1 MEKCEGTGGHT
12 ASIIYVVIRHIFLR
26 PRVQLETVVDTVHFS
41 IRHPL
46 VCRRYEVDV
55 RELVQ

>member
-1 MEKCEGTGGHT
+1 MKGTGGHT
-12 ASIIYVVIRHIFLR
+12 TSIIYVVIRHIFLR
-26 PRVQLETVVDTVHFS
+26 PRVQLETVVDAVHFN

-46 VCRRYEVDV
+46 VRRRYEVDV